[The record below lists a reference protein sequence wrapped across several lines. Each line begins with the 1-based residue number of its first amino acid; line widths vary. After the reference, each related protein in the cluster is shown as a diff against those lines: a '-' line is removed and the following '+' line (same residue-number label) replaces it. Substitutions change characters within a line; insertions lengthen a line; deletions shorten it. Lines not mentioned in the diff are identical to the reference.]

1 MVSDLIKETP
11 IKRISTEDE
20 PIRAA
25 SENESF
31 KSMCNIQIDNRVE
44 RENKLEDNVKKAYE
58 IIFKEFCPSQM
69 QNRIKEHPKYDIILN
84 NTLKI
89 MDEIFQ
95 SIHKPI
101 LATYP
106 YMPST

>member
-44 RENKLEDNVKKAYE
+44 RENKLENNVKKAYE

-69 QNRIKEHPKYDIILN
+69 QNRIKEHPKHGSILN
-84 NTLKI
+84 DTLKL
-89 MDEIFQ
+89 MD
-95 SIHKPI
+95 SISETMNKYI
-101 LATYP
+101 R
-106 YMPST
+106 ST